1 MTCKIQS
8 KSKNIDDQFQ
18 RKVNMSYLGGN
29 TMSCQGYI
37 EVRSFGGV
45 RRKLTENSSWGLLF
59 VHFQISSAIF
69 GAEKNIK
76 EFFMIYNTIF

>member
-1 MTCKIQS
+1 
-8 KSKNIDDQFQ
+8 
-18 RKVNMSYLGGN
+18 MSYLGGN

-69 GAEKNIK
+69 GPERNI
-76 EFFMIYNTIF
+76 TDIFGDISVM